1 MGKTIP
7 NVSSVAVES
16 VSGTSQKTVKASDK
30 NAFSK
35 LVNKSRSKTQAKV
48 NQKNAG
54 QNNDG
59 KDDGKKFP
67 TIPSEMPMTRKLRS
81 KISSLMKSKR
91 TKIKLRLFRLRF
103 SRFRSRKSRQF
114 LKLT

>member
-48 NQKNAG
+48 NQK
-54 QNNDG
+54 
-59 KDDGKKFP
+59 
-67 TIPSEMPMTRKLRS
+67 RYV
-81 KISSLMKSKR
+81 
-91 TKIKLRLFRLRF
+91 
-103 SRFRSRKSRQF
+103 
-114 LKLT
+114 

>member
-1 MGKTIP
+1 MEKVMP
-7 NVSSVAVES
+7 NVGSATVES
-16 VSGTSQKTVKASDK
+16 VSGTSPKTVKASDK

-35 LVNKSRSKTQAKV
+35 LVNKSKSKTQAKV
-48 NQKNAG
+48 NQKNAD

-67 TIPSEMPMTRKLRS
+67 IIPSKMPTTKKLRA
-81 KISSLMKSKR
+81 KISSLTKSKR
-91 TKIKLRLFRLRF
+91 KKIKLQLFRLRF
-103 SRFRSRKSRQF
+103 SKSRSRKSRQF